1 MVRLYRDPDGEHV
14 FTAHEEAMQMTTAL
28 GGPQQATATPQ
39 LPDDDS
45 IDLLKRKIQQ
55 MEDIIK
61 EYKVAKTNFPLYT
74 TSLYILTESPLILQC
89 MYILY
94 IHYTTSLKIPCCM

>member
-1 MVRLYRDPDGEHV
+1 MVRLHRDPDGEHV
-14 FTAHEEAMQMTTAL
+14 FTAREEVMQMTTAL
-28 GGPQQATATPQ
+28 GGPQQATVTPQ

-74 TSLYILTESPLILQC
+74 ISLYILTESPLILQC
-89 MYILY
+89 MCIPY